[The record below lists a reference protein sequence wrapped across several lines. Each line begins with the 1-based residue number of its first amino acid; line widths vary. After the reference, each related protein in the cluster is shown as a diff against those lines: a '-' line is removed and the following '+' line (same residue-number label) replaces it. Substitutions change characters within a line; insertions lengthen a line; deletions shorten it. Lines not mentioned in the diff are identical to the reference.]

1 MRAVC
6 RSRWM
11 WLLLLF
17 VGGCGAEESD
27 RELREARLEPVFRI
41 GELDGEAALSRI
53 LAVTQGPDGL
63 LYVTQRQVPHVTV
76 FDVDG
81 SVVRRIGRSGS
92 GPGEFTQAGLVG
104 LLGDSLWVSGRNRLA
119 VFEPDGGLVR
129 HVAFRHGLEDPRL
142 TYGPARY
149 MTDGVLVSRV
159 SIRRSMI
166 ARGEI
171 SRVPILVT
179 DTDGTILDT
188 VALSPVPRNASEIQL
203 EDYDIFSTLPE
214 LGGPGHAFAPD
225 GSALVVLDIA
235 QIGSD
240 QGMLEASWIGPRGDT
255 LAVRNDTFPRRPFPS
270 SLRDEVVGRLAGQW
284 AEVLPFT
291 EARVREAADEQISWP
306 EFQPPYTSAVVGADQ
321 RLWLRREALS
331 DSAMWEVWTPE
342 EGQQLRVWTPV
353 DLELEYADDASA
365 WGARHDSLDVPFL
378 FRYEIIPT
386 G

>member
-1 MRAVC
+1 MRTVGPG
-6 RSRWM
+6 RWLC
-11 WLLLLF
+11 LLLLF
-17 VGGCGAEESD
+17 VSACGAEESD
-27 RELREARLEPVFRI
+27 RRLQEARLEAVFRI

-104 LLGDSLWVSGRNRLA
+104 FLGDSLWVSGRDRLA
-119 VFEPDGGLVR
+119 VFEPDGALVR

-149 MTDGVLVSRV
+149 MTGGVLVSRV
-159 SIRRSMI
+159 SIRMSMI

-188 VALSPVPRNASEIQL
+188 LALSPVPRNASEIQL
-203 EDYDIFSTLPE
+203 EDYDIYSTLPE

-235 QIGSD
+235 RIGSD
-240 QGMLEASWIGPRGDT
+240 RGVLEASWIGPRGDT
-255 LAVRNDTFPRRPFPS
+255 LAVREDTFPRRPFPS
-270 SLRDEVVGRLAGQW
+270 SLRGEVVGRLAGQW
-284 AEVLPFT
+284 AEVLPFA
-291 EARVREAADEQISWP
+291 EARVREAADEQIAWP

-342 EGQQLRVWTPV
+342 EGPQLRVWAPA
-353 DLELEYADDASA
+353 DLELEYADESSA
-365 WGARHDSLDVPFL
+365 WGARQDSLDVPFL
-378 FRYEIIPT
+378 FRYEITPT
-386 G
+386 R